1 MTHKEAHMRSIAG
14 TLNSVELIGWLGNDT
29 ELKTIG
35 AKSKVRSFSVATKRM
50 TGNASSGYG
59 FESEWMTVEAW
70 DKLAERCA
78 KNLSRGSRV
87 LVRGSL
93 LTQSWDDKQ
102 TGVKRYKTVVRASDC
117 VVLSPV
123 ENDDTTE
130 EAEEE

>member
-1 MTHKEAHMRSIAG
+1 MRSIAG

-35 AKSKVRSFSVATKRM
+35 AKSKVCSFNVATKRM
-50 TGNASSGYG
+50 TGNATSGFAY
-59 FESEWMTVEAW
+59 ESEWMTVEAW

-93 LTQSWDDKQ
+93 LTQTWDDKQ

-123 ENDDTTE
+123 END
-130 EAEEE
+130 EAADESEDA